1 MNDHTRAHEK
11 AAPMA
16 SEATGPLTGFRIL
29 DLTHAA
35 AGPYCGMLLADLG
48 ADVVKVESK
57 SGEMA
62 RFNPPYTTD
71 DTEKAYGGR
80 YGNLNRNKRSIALD
94 LKDPADRDTFL
105 GLVDT
110 ADGIVE
116 NFRAGVLDRL
126 GVGWEVVHERNPKL
140 VYLAIRGFGDPRS
153 GESPYVDWPAYDA
166 ISQSMGGLVAMT
178 GEPGTSGTRA
188 GPGVGDLFPATMGA
202 LAIVSA
208 LLRARID
215 GVGQFVDVGMVD
227 SVMALTEISM
237 IGYTFKGV
245 DPEPM
250 GNSVGN
256 LVPFGVFD
264 TVDGACAIAAPTNRH
279 WPPLCEAIGRPDL
292 IDDERTID
300 NRARVRNRD
309 LVNDAVGQWAA
320 ANTTAEILDAL
331 GGKVPVGPVNKPSD
345 WIDDPHVAA
354 RDMLVAVDQPAGRP
368 IVQVNT
374 PMRFSATP
382 AGIYRRAPRL
392 DEHGGELRDELE
404 RGKPK

>member
-1 MNDHTRAHEK
+1 
-11 AAPMA
+11 MA
-16 SEATGPLTGFRIL
+16 DGATGPLHGLRIL

-35 AGPYCGMLLADLG
+35 AGPYCGMLLGDLG
-48 ADVVKVESK
+48 ADVIKVEAPG
-57 SGEMA
+57 GEMA
-62 RFNPPYTTD
+62 RFSPPYTLD

-94 LKDPADRDTFL
+94 LADPADRETFL
-105 GLVDT
+105 GLVET
-110 ADGIVE
+110 ADGMIE

-178 GEPGTSGTRA
+178 GEPGSYGMRA

-202 LAIVSA
+202 LAVVSA
-208 LLRARID
+208 LLRAKVD

-227 SVMALTEISM
+227 AVMALTEISM
-237 IGYTFKGV
+237 IGYTYKGV

-256 LVPFGVFD
+256 LVPFDIFP
-264 TVDGACAIAAPTNRH
+264 TVDGACAIASPTNRH
-279 WPPLCEAIGRPDL
+279 WAPLCRAIGRPEL
-292 IDDERTID
+292 IDDERTVD
-300 NRARVRNRD
+300 NRARIKNRA
-309 LVNDAVGQWAA
+309 LVNRAVGEWAA
-320 ANTTAEILDAL
+320 VHRTAEILAAL
-331 GGKVPVGPVNKPSD
+331 GGLVPCGPVHKPSD

-354 RDMLVAVDQPAGRP
+354 RDMLVAVDQPSGRP
-368 IVQVNT
+368 VVHVNT
-374 PMRFSATP
+374 PMRFSETP
-382 AGIYRRAPRL
+382 AGIHRRAPKL
-392 DEHGGELRDELE
+392 DEHGDELRAELHDETTLA
-404 RGKPK
+404 P